1 MGFTPFDFN
10 EAIAQRREHALE
22 GLRFGSPVIGMSL
35 EQGLVLITVRRSQ
48 RKVYEIYDRLIYS
61 AIGNQS
67 DIEAVRLGAVDLAA
81 REGFERSPD
90 DVTAQRLVG
99 FSLSPALKEV
109 FRDQWRAPSVIR
121 AVFGELGRSQDQDTF
136 FILNYD
142 GEFSQHQ
149 GIVTLA
155 GTPEAEARMREWL
168 NTALADGP
176 SPTLEASLTA
186 ALRAWALGT
195 AALRERHDDDMDQ
208 PEPERIAAT
217 LREELTSARIEAGM
231 LDRTTRRD
239 AKFVMLDPDLLEQV
253 RQAALG
259 AEGD

>member
-10 EAIAQRREHALE
+10 EAIAQRREHAME
-22 GLRFGSPVIGMSL
+22 GLRFGSPVLGMSL
-35 EQGLVLITVRRSQ
+35 EQGLVLVTVRRSQ

-121 AVFGELGRSQDQDTF
+121 AVFGELGRSQAQDTF

-149 GIVTLA
+149 GTVALA
-155 GTPEAEARMREWL
+155 GTPDVEARMRDWL
-168 NTALADGP
+168 SAALAKES
-176 SPTLEASLTA
+176 SPTLEAGLAA

-195 AALRERHDDDMDQ
+195 AALRDRHDDDDER
-208 PEPERIAAT
+208 PEAEQIAAT
-217 LREELTSARIEAGM
+217 LREELASARVEAGM

-239 AKFVMLDPDLLEQV
+239 AKFVMLDPAMLDRV
-253 RQAALG
+253 RQAALS